1 MALRASRM
9 YDPASRSIILANG
22 IPLTM
27 DNMVATGQTKEY
39 TELVFKLCHDMADL
53 NSDNAEYALFTAI
66 SIFSGIESYWN
77 FLLFFFLILRDEDFF
92 LTLLQVILVGPCVV
106 TVELTTDHTREC
118 QICCQIKF
126 ADKL

>member
-27 DNMVATGQTKEY
+27 ANMEATGQTKEY

-66 SIFSGIESYWN
+66 SIFSGKESWQN
-77 FLLFFFLILRDEDFF
+77 FSFLAFCKLLWWVPIF
-92 LTLLQVILVGPCVV
+92 G
-106 TVELTTDHTREC
+106 
-118 QICCQIKF
+118 
-126 ADKL
+126 